1 MNHGDM
7 ERVRKCEVE
16 GCLAEGGLKDRTW
29 DEPNDDITMIA
40 CDGGRPA
47 APAIGISPMTLCA
60 MT

>member
-1 MNHGDM
+1 M